1 MSTIRAT
8 SNEGVYKLEKFLGLN
23 ENPDGDTKLKM
34 GEASKCNNWKITR
47 DRNLQR
53 RPGSK
58 TVYDFGTNAP
68 VAGLWF
74 GNVNGTRYGLAASGG
89 YMYKIYEDDF
99 LEEPEVLGK
108 LYTGGRVNFFA
119 YNNIVYILNGE
130 EYYEYDGVRFGLV
143 LGYRPLIATTR
154 SPSGEQSTLL
164 EEVNKLTGMRRVW
177 FSPDGTSTKFYL
189 PETDLLSV
197 DYVMFNSDGSYV
209 DPEDYSWN
217 RHDGTVTFD
226 TAPERGINSIEIG
239 YTAVG
244 VYRTEVAHMTNAE
257 IFLGARDNAVFLY
270 GNGTNEAFYSG
281 IDYWG
286 KPRADYFPDLNEMAV
301 ADTNTP
307 ITGMIRHFSQL
318 ICYKSRSAYAVQ
330 FGLITVPTGDQ
341 EFGFYVTP
349 VNREIGNA
357 ALGQVRLV
365 LNSPFALFGNDL
377 YQWENN
383 SRYSSNLSSDERQ
396 AKRISDRINGTLATF
411 KASECYCYD
420 DNPNQEYY
428 ICYKDKAL
436 VYNYAADAWYCYSG
450 IYINSMC
457 NLDEDVYFGDNKGH
471 IKKLSED
478 YKNDDGV
485 AFNSYW
491 ESGSMDFG
499 KNYMRKLMSMLW
511 VSMKPQERS
520 FVEVTAMTDKRST
533 YTEKVVE
540 SNLATFANMNFEHF
554 SFSVNR
560 KPRMKK
566 LKIKAKKFVF
576 LKIIL
581 KSDQLHSGAT
591 VLAVSPRIRE
601 TGYAK

>member
-8 SNEGVYKLEKFLGLN
+8 SNEGVYKIDKFLGLN
-23 ENPDGDTKLKM
+23 ENPDGDTKLRF
-34 GEASKCNNWKITR
+34 GEASKCRNWKVTR

-58 TVYDFGTNAP
+58 TIIDLGTGKP
-68 VAGLWF
+68 VAGMWF
-74 GNVNGTRYGLAASGG
+74 GNVKGVCYGLAASGG
-89 YMYKIYEDDF
+89 YMFKFYEDGYLD
-99 LEEPEVLGK
+99 EIKVLGK
-108 LYTGGRVNFFA
+108 LDTSGRVNFFA
-119 YNNIVYILNGE
+119 YNNIVYILNGD
-130 EYYEYDGVRFGLV
+130 EYYSYDGVRFGLV

-177 FSPDGTSTKFYL
+177 FSPDGEATEFLL
-189 PETDLLSV
+189 PEDDLLSV
-197 DYVMFNSDGSYV
+197 DYVMYNSDGSYMN
-209 DPEDYSWN
+209 PELYSFN
-217 RHDGTVTFD
+217 RFTGKVTFT

-239 YTAVG
+239 YTATG
-244 VYRTEVAHMTNAE
+244 TYRTEVAHMTNAE

-281 IDYWG
+281 IDYYG
-286 KPRADYFPDLNEMAV
+286 QPRADYFPDLNEMAV

-307 ITGMIRHFSQL
+307 ITGMIRHYSQL
-318 ICYKSRSAYAVQ
+318 LCFKSRSAYSVQ
-330 FGLITVPTGDQ
+330 FGMITVPTGDQ

-365 LNSPFALFGNDL
+365 LNSPFVLFGDDL
-377 YQWENN
+377 YEWKNN
-383 SRYSSNLSSDERQ
+383 SSYSSNLSVDERQ
-396 AKRISDRINGTLATF
+396 AKRISDRINGTLSTF
-411 KASECYCYD
+411 KAEDCYCYD
-420 DNPNQEYY
+420 DNANQEYY
-428 ICYKDKAL
+428 ICYGDKAL
-436 VYNYAADAWYCYSG
+436 VFNYPADAWYVYSG
-450 IYINSMC
+450 LTINCMA
-457 NLDEDVYFGDNKGH
+457 NLEEDILFGDNEGH
-471 IKKLSED
+471 IKQLSTD

-485 AFNSYW
+485 AFSSYW

-499 KNYMRKLMSMLW
+499 KNYLRKLMSMLW

-520 FVEVTAMTDKRST
+520 YVEVTAMTDKRST

-540 SNLATFANMNFEHF
+540 SNLASFANLNFEHF

-576 LKIIL
+576 LKLIL
-581 KSDQLHSGAT
+581 KSDQLHAGAT
-591 VLAVSPRIRE
+591 VLATSLRVRE